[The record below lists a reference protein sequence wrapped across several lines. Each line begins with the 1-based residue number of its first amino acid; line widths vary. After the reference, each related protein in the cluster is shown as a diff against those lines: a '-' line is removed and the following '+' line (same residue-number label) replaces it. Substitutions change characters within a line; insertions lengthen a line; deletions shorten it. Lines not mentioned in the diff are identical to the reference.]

1 MGSRLASGQ
10 VANKVKT
17 CSLVQH
23 GSALQPTQ
31 VHWQRDCGRCVS
43 AVYGARMAA
52 ACRRALG
59 STATACRS
67 IRSSR
72 TAPLRSRG
80 LGSAAGY
87 EYVRGADLLAAW
99 ASLAAYDSAAAGKFL
114 NGKAEQAKESLREAG
129 FERVSTFEVCNGT
142 SMSFDGSME
151 VEDWD
156 AAHLWFRQSDG
167 RGMLAF
173 RGSDSQQ
180 DLEHV
185 RCDRKAEMYAL
196 HPMADPP
203 QRCREPGADPV
214 RRAATAGTATRCTRR
229 WRRESSRHSWRRCP
243 RATSPA
249 VRRSSLRG
257 TPLAVAALRCSPSS

>member
-1 MGSRLASGQ
+1 MPIQYWNSLLPQTFAFHSG
-10 VANKVKT
+10 
-17 CSLVQH
+17 
-23 GSALQPTQ
+23 
-31 VHWQRDCGRCVS
+31 WQRQWAH
-43 AVYGARMAA
+43 AVYGLWSAVDGAWMAA
-52 ACRRALG
+52 ACPRVLG
-59 STATACRS
+59 SIATTACRS

-72 TAPLRSRG
+72 TAPLRARR

-142 SMSFDGSME
+142 AMSFDGSME
-151 VEDWD
+151 VEEWD

-185 RCDRKAEMYAL
+185 RCDRKAEMYTPPPNGRPSAAL
-196 HPMADPP
+196 LCVHLF
-203 QRCREPGADPV
+203 GARSV
-214 RRAATAGTATRCTRR
+214 TAGMATRCTRR
-229 WRRESSRHSWRRCP
+229 WRKGSSHRSWRKCP

-249 VRRSSLRG
+249 ARRSLLLG
-257 TPLAVAALRCSPSS
+257 TPLVVAALRCSLSS